1 MTSRKGRGRESRPIV
16 TVPARTRRPLVVAT
30 AAGIAILAVA
40 VAAIWYWRAP
50 ASPDG
55 PIIFISID
63 TLRADH
69 LPIYGYRNVSTPAI
83 DALARDG
90 VVFDRAYAHSPQ
102 TLPSHASILSGRL
115 PFETGVRDNI
125 GFTVKPDV
133 GMLAE
138 LLRARGYATG
148 GAVSSFVLRKETG
161 IARGFDFFDS
171 TMPEA
176 APDKPMGQIERRGED
191 TLQIATR
198 WMGGLSSPRFF
209 FFFHIYEP
217 HRPYIPPARF
227 ARFAPYDGEIAYSD
241 EIVGRLVTW
250 LKARDWYDGATVV
263 LFSDH
268 GESLGEHGE
277 LEHGL
282 FVYDATIR
290 VPLVI
295 KLPRQARRGQRVAP
309 PAQHIDLV
317 PTVLD
322 WVGAERP
329 VGLRGRSLRQIVER
343 GTNDLGEAGFYA
355 EALYGRYHYGWSDLY
370 ALTDARYRFI
380 KAPRQELYDLERDPA
395 ETQNV
400 AGERTQTALAMR
412 SALDRLLSGA
422 PVDKPGSV
430 SKEDLARLQ
439 ALGYVGTQVAIAS
452 SPGEALPDPKDKIG
466 ILEMHRKAIALGARR
481 EYDAS
486 IALLKTILADNPNMK
501 DMWLQLGLE
510 QVRIGRL
517 PDALASFKRLVEL
530 DPRDGRSLTS
540 VASVLFF
547 MGRVDEAAQHARA
560 VLQILPENEE
570 EARTPAHELLVKVAL
585 AKNDTAAAR
594 EEAALAQ
601 KTDPTLPLPAYVEG
615 LILYNQGRYAEALPR
630 FQEAITALGA
640 RTIAIQDLYYYTGD
654 TLGRLGEG
662 PAAIRAFKTEIRLSP
677 ENIRANAGLAMLYR
691 ADGQAAQ
698 AEATISQMLRE
709 VPTADGYAMAVK
721 LWTVFGERERA
732 ASVRQAAVTRFGA
745 STIALAEQRLVPGK
759 SAGR

>member
-1 MTSRKGRGRESRPIV
+1 
-16 TVPARTRRPLVVAT
+16 
-30 AAGIAILAVA
+30 
-40 VAAIWYWRAP
+40 
-50 ASPDG
+50 
-55 PIIFISID
+55 
-63 TLRADH
+63 
-69 LPIYGYRNVSTPAI
+69 
-83 DALARDG
+83 
-90 VVFDRAYAHSPQ
+90 
-102 TLPSHASILSGRL
+102 
-115 PFETGVRDNI
+115 
-125 GFTVKPDV
+125 
-133 GMLAE
+133 
-138 LLRARGYATG
+138 
-148 GAVSSFVLRKETG
+148 
-161 IARGFDFFDS
+161 
-171 TMPEA
+171 
-176 APDKPMGQIERRGED
+176 
-191 TLQIATR
+191 
-198 WMGGLSSPRFF
+198 
-209 FFFHIYEP
+209 
-217 HRPYIPPARF
+217 
-227 ARFAPYDGEIAYSD
+227 
-241 EIVGRLVTW
+241 
-250 LKARDWYDGATVV
+250 
-263 LFSDH
+263 
-268 GESLGEHGE
+268 
-277 LEHGL
+277 
-282 FVYDATIR
+282 
-290 VPLVI
+290 
-295 KLPRQARRGQRVAP
+295 
-309 PAQHIDLV
+309 
-317 PTVLD
+317 
-322 WVGAERP
+322 
-329 VGLRGRSLRQIVER
+329 
-343 GTNDLGEAGFYA
+343 
-355 EALYGRYHYGWSDLY
+355 
-370 ALTDARYRFI
+370 
-380 KAPRQELYDLERDPA
+380 
-395 ETQNV
+395 
-400 AGERTQTALAMR
+400 
-412 SALDRLLSGA
+412 
-422 PVDKPGSV
+422 
-430 SKEDLARLQ
+430 
-439 ALGYVGTQVAIAS
+439 
-452 SPGEALPDPKDKIG
+452 
-466 ILEMHRKAIALGARR
+466 
-481 EYDAS
+481 
-486 IALLKTILADNPNMK
+486 LLKTILADNPNMK